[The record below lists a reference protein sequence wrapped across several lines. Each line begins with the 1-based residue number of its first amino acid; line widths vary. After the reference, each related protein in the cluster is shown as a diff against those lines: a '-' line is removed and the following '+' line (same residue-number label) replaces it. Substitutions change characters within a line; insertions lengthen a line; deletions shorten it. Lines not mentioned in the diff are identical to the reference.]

1 MNGRRL
7 GAGLLLALTVGGGG
21 GWWTTRRLLAM
32 ERATHEREAT
42 ASAAAEREVRTRDVA
57 FYEARA
63 AGDPESA
70 IDRATLAALYLQRSR
85 ETADFA
91 DVLRAERSAR
101 ASLALRTVHNEAAAV
116 ALASS
121 LMSQHRFADARGVAA
136 PLSAAAPW
144 VAAHRALLGEACLEL
159 GDYACARAA
168 LDSIDGRART
178 SGIVAP
184 TLARWA
190 ELRGDSATARVLL
203 HRARAV
209 ALSQPG
215 VPRERVAWWQLRVA
229 DLELRQGRARS
240 AERALRAGLAASPED
255 HRLHAAVARLM
266 AARHRWDDA
275 IAHGE
280 RAVGIALDPATL
292 GVMSDAY
299 AARGDSARAAE
310 HARTMEVAAGRQPGA
325 YHRAWSLFL
334 LDHGRQLPQVLDA
347 ARAELATRRDAYG
360 HDVLAWALYRNGRV
374 REARAAMAPALA
386 LGTQDALLLYHAG
399 MIARADGDAR
409 AARSYLARALAVSA
423 WWDHAGPDTARAV
436 LDTLRREPEA
446 AP

>member
-1 MNGRRL
+1 MNRRRL
-7 GAGLLLALTVGGGG
+7 GAGLLLALTLGGGS
-21 GWWTTRRLLAM
+21 WWTARRLLAM
-32 ERATHEREAT
+32 ERATDERA
-42 ASAAAEREVRTRDVA
+42 AAAIVAAEREIRTRDVA

-63 AGDPESA
+63 AGDPEGAS
-70 IDRATLAALYLQRSR
+70 DRAQLAALYLQRSR

-91 DVLRAERSAR
+91 DVLRAERAAR
-101 ASLALRTVHNEAAAV
+101 ASLALRTAHNAAAAV
-116 ALASS
+116 TLASS
-121 LMSQHRFADARGVAA
+121 LMSQHRFADARDVAA
-136 PLSAAAPW
+136 SLVAVAPR
-144 VAAHRALLGEACLEL
+144 VPTYDALLGEACLEL
-159 GDYACARAA
+159 GDYACTRAA
-168 LDSIDGRART
+168 LDAIDGRART
-178 SGIVAP
+178 ASVVAP

-190 ELRGDSATARVLL
+190 ELRGDTATARVLL
-203 HRARAV
+203 HRARAL
-209 ALSQPG
+209 ALSESG

-255 HRLHAAVARLM
+255 HRLHAAMARLL

-280 RAVGIALDPATL
+280 RAVGVALDPATL

-299 AARGDSARAAE
+299 AARGDAARAAE
-310 HARTMEVAAGRQPGA
+310 YARTMEVAAGRQPGA

-334 LDHGRQLPQVLDA
+334 LDHGRQLPQVLEA
-347 ARAELATRRDAYG
+347 ARAELATRRDVHG
-360 HDVLAWALYRNGRV
+360 HDLLAWALYRNGRV

-399 MIARADGDAR
+399 MIARADGDR
-409 AARSYLARALAVSA
+409 QAARSYLTRALAVSA
-423 WWDHAGPDTARAV
+423 WFDHAGPDAARAV
-436 LDTLRREPEA
+436 LDTLRREAEA